1 MTNKKWF
8 CTPDA
13 ETKKGISGYRF
24 YLATKRNYESDVELS
39 PSPWVHAEALDSEKD
54 FFFTSRDIAYPEITK
69 RLGEI
74 ERLILHPCY
83 VCSIIFDDKLL
94 YPVVDD
100 NDEKT
105 GEYICHECLNN
116 DEEELFPL

>member
-13 ETKKGISGYRF
+13 ETRKGIAGYRF
-24 YLATKRNYESDVELS
+24 YLSMKKNYEPDVELS
-39 PSPWVHAEALDSEKD
+39 PSPWVHAEALESKND

-69 RLGEI
+69 RLGEV

-83 VCSIIFDDKLL
+83 VCNITFDEKLL
-94 YPVVDD
+94 YPVVND

-105 GEYICHECLNN
+105 GEHICHECLNN
-116 DEEELFPL
+116 DD